1 MASDD
6 GVILTND
13 DAAQCKR
20 FAVEKK
26 YWNDPYIS
34 LLTSRSSAKHA
45 PEISRGYYAR
55 VTAMRKLLHKFLML
69 TDRNCQV
76 VNLGA
81 GSDTNY
87 WLLKE
92 LDLFPKSFIEMDFKS
107 VTARKVAQIKRHEV
121 LLQTIASE
129 DEDIKLSKSEIH
141 GSDYHLVDADLS
153 ILSQVEKKLHE
164 SGIDKN
170 LPTLFMAECV
180 LVYIDNLKTKELLK
194 WIADQFPVAMFI
206 NYEQVN
212 MADRFGDIMIENLK
226 SRDCFLAGV
235 EHCKSLETQKQRFLD
250 VGWEGA
256 DAMEML
262 QIYKCLPQVDVHRI
276 ERLEFMD
283 EKELLEQLLSHYCL
297 AWAWKDPNNLGI
309 AALDVT

>member
-20 FAVEKK
+20 YAVEKK
-26 YWNDPYIS
+26 YWADPYIS
-34 LLTSRSSAKHA
+34 LMTPKSSAKHA

-55 VTAMRKLLHKFLML
+55 VTAMRSLLHKFLKL
-69 TDRNCQV
+69 TDRSCQV
-76 VNLGA
+76 VNFGA

-92 LDLFPKSFIEMDFKS
+92 LNLNPKSFIELDFQS
-107 VTARKVAQIKRHEV
+107 VTARKVVQIKRQEI

-129 DEDIKLSKSEIH
+129 DGDIRLSKSEIH

-153 ILSQVEKKLHE
+153 VLSQVEKKLKE
-164 SGIDKN
+164 SGIDKTM
-170 LPTLFMAECV
+170 PTLFMSECV
-180 LVYIDNLKTKELLK
+180 LVYIDSHKTKELLK
-194 WIADQFPVAMFI
+194 WIADEFPAAMFI

-235 EHCKSLETQKQRFLD
+235 DACKSLSTQKQRFLD

-256 DAMEML
+256 DAMDML
-262 QIYKCLPQVDVHRI
+262 QIYKCLPHADVQRI

-283 EKELLEQLLSHYCL
+283 EKELLEQLLGHYCL
-297 AWAWKDPNNLGI
+297 AWAWKDPNKLGL
-309 AALDVT
+309 ADLDVT

>member
-20 FAVEKK
+20 YAVEKK
-26 YWNDPYIS
+26 YWSDPYIS

-55 VTAMRKLLHKFLML
+55 VTAMRKLLHKFLMVCMIDNSLIYLFFNIQSIIISSYIVLQL

-129 DEDIKLSKSEIH
+129 GKCPKS
-141 GSDYHLVDADLS
+141 SD
-153 ILSQVEKKLHE
+153 
-164 SGIDKN
+164 
-170 LPTLFMAECV
+170 
-180 LVYIDNLKTKELLK
+180 
-194 WIADQFPVAMFI
+194 
-206 NYEQVN
+206 
-212 MADRFGDIMIENLK
+212 
-226 SRDCFLAGV
+226 
-235 EHCKSLETQKQRFLD
+235 
-250 VGWEGA
+250 
-256 DAMEML
+256 
-262 QIYKCLPQVDVHRI
+262 
-276 ERLEFMD
+276 
-283 EKELLEQLLSHYCL
+283 
-297 AWAWKDPNNLGI
+297 
-309 AALDVT
+309 

>member
-26 YWNDPYIS
+26 YWADPYIS
-34 LLTSRSSAKHA
+34 LMTPRSSAKHA

-55 VTAMRKLLHKFLML
+55 VTAMRSLLHKFLKI

-76 VNLGA
+76 VNFGA

-87 WLLKE
+87 WLLK
-92 LDLFPKSFIEMDFKS
+92 DMDMYPKSFIELDFKS
-107 VTARKVAQIKRHEV
+107 VTARKVNQIKRHEA
-121 LLQTIASE
+121 LLQIIASE
-129 DEDIKLSKSEIH
+129 DGDIRLSKSEIH

-153 ILSQVEKKLHE
+153 ILSQVEKKLQE
-164 SGIDKN
+164 SGIDKT

-180 LVYIDNLKTKELLK
+180 LVYIEFNKTKELLT

-235 EHCKSLETQKQRFLD
+235 EACKSLETQRHRFLD

-256 DAMEML
+256 DAMDML
-262 QIYKCLPQVDVHRI
+262 QVYKCLPQADVHRI
-276 ERLEFMD
+276 EKLEFMD
-283 EKELLEQLLSHYCL
+283 EKELLEQLLGHYCL
-297 AWAWKDPNNLGI
+297 SWAWKDPNHLGL
-309 AALDVT
+309 ADLDVT

>member
-55 VTAMRKLLHKFLML
+55 VTAMRTLLHKFLMVCMIDKSLIYLCLYIPSTIISRYIILQL

-129 DEDIKLSKSEIH
+129 GKCPKIYLIELQD
-141 GSDYHLVDADLS
+141 
-153 ILSQVEKKLHE
+153 
-164 SGIDKN
+164 SGLYKN
-170 LPTLFMAECV
+170 C
-180 LVYIDNLKTKELLK
+180 
-194 WIADQFPVAMFI
+194 
-206 NYEQVN
+206 
-212 MADRFGDIMIENLK
+212 G
-226 SRDCFLAGV
+226 
-235 EHCKSLETQKQRFLD
+235 
-250 VGWEGA
+250 
-256 DAMEML
+256 
-262 QIYKCLPQVDVHRI
+262 
-276 ERLEFMD
+276 
-283 EKELLEQLLSHYCL
+283 
-297 AWAWKDPNNLGI
+297 
-309 AALDVT
+309 